1 MAIYENL
8 NDNEEKVY
16 IINKKNWNI
25 ALGFKIF
32 NGALLF
38 FISIFLIL
46 NYMAFIEMIYTLKH
60 INLLNNS
67 DFNQLLSIVKELDEC
82 VIRSHVCG

>member
-1 MAIYENL
+1 MPIYESL
-8 NDNEEKVY
+8 NNDDEKVY
-16 IINKKNWNI
+16 IDKRSGKTN
-25 ALGFKIF
+25 LGIKIF
-32 NGALLF
+32 NIFLLF

-46 NYMAFIEMIYTLKH
+46 NYVAFTDMIFTLKH

-67 DFNQLLSIVKELDEC
+67 DFNQLLDIVKELDEC